1 MSNLCERETGLAILD
16 FEREVW
22 DKVLGPALGDVP
34 HVLILEGTWWRAQ
47 ACEKRLARLDNV
59 QELPFPDIFAGSF
72 EGARVA
78 YCCAYGA
85 PRAVEPSQIFAQL
98 GTPLIIQIGTCGVMT
113 PGIPAGAV
121 TVPRSAM
128 ARDGVSQYYG
138 AGDSVDF
145 DARWCA
151 RADTL
156 LREANCTVLNTHHL
170 TWPSLFAQS
179 ETICS
184 GWAQEGLQTV
194 DMEASAVAA
203 VATRYGRASLAMLC
217 TWDLLSDGRTFLDP
231 LPDNSQAKLERANA
245 ATFETSLQLALEV
258 ARTGSG

>member
-1 MSNLCERETGLAILD
+1 LAILD
-16 FEREVW
+16 F
-22 DKVLGPALGDVP
+22 DKAMWENALGSALGGVP
-34 HVLILEGTWWRAQ
+34 HVLVLEGTWWRAQ
-47 ACEKRLARLDNV
+47 ACENRLARLSDV
-59 QELPFPDIFAGSF
+59 RELPFPDIFAGSF
-72 EGARVA
+72 GKARVA

-85 PRAVEPSQIFAQL
+85 PRAVEPSHIFAQL

-121 TVPRSAM
+121 TVPRSAA

-138 AGDSVDF
+138 AGEEVNF
-145 DARWCA
+145 DANWCA
-151 RADTL
+151 RADML
-156 LREANCTVLNTHHL
+156 LREANCNVLSTRHV

-179 ETICS
+179 DEICS

-203 VATRYGRASLAMLC
+203 VAARYGRASLALLC

-231 LPDNSQAKLERANA
+231 LPDHSRAELARANT
-245 ATFETSLQLALEV
+245 ATFEAALQLALEV
-258 ARTGSG
+258 AREGPE

>member
-1 MSNLCERETGLAILD
+1 MAILD
-16 FEREVW
+16 FDGSVW
-22 DKVLGPALGDVP
+22 AEALDRSLDDVP

-47 ACEKRLARLDNV
+47 ACETRLERLRDV
-59 QELPFPDIFAGSF
+59 KELPFPDIFTGTF
-72 EGARVA
+72 GKARVA

-98 GTPLIIQIGTCGVMT
+98 GTPLIIQIGTCGVMA

-121 TVPRSAM
+121 TVPRSTA

-138 AGDSVDF
+138 AGNEVNF
-145 DARWCA
+145 DANWCS
-151 RADTL
+151 RADAL
-156 LREANCTVLNTHHL
+156 LQEANCKVLNTRHI

-179 ETICS
+179 EEICS
-184 GWAQEGLQTV
+184 DWAREGLQTV

-203 VATRYGRASLAMLC
+203 VAARYGRASLALLC

-231 LPDNSQAKLERANA
+231 LPDHSQAELARANT
-245 ATFETSLQLALEV
+245 ATFEAALQLALEV
-258 ARTGSG
+258 ARETPE